1 MFLPI
6 ITVDENAPNALA
18 LPITIWTIVIICFIA
33 LTIVFVK
40 QLKKLNASEKTA
52 FIIFAIIGFIII
64 GCMGYAIVT
73 AICALYCARKENKKE
88 P

>member
-6 ITVDENAPNALA
+6 ITIDENAPNALA
-18 LPITIWTIVIICFIA
+18 LPIAIWVIVIICFIA
-33 LTIVFVK
+33 LTIAFLK
-40 QLKKLNASEKTA
+40 QIKKLNASEKTA
-52 FIIFAIIGFIII
+52 FVIFAIIGFIII

-73 AICALYCARKENKKE
+73 AICALYSAKKE